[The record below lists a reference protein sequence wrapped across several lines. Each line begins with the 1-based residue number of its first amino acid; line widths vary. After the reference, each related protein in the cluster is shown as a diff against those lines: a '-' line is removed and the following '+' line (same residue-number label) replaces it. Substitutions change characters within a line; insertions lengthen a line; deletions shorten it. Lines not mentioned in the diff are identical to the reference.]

1 MSRRKVSYVL
11 ILWPRS
17 RRRAGW
23 LACGIIVL
31 TFVCAFPD
39 TIAGQMASLRGQP
52 TADPNKPPRQPR
64 PKRLVKKGEDEDSD
78 LESGTDEED
87 DDEDSETD
95 TDTDSD
101 GE

>member
-1 MSRRKVSYVL
+1 MLRGKDGLTCVL
-11 ILWPRS
+11 S
-17 RRRAGW
+17 
-23 LACGIIVL
+23 
-31 TFVCAFPD
+31 D

-64 PKRLVKKGEDEDSD
+64 PKKLIKKGEDEESD

-87 DDEDSETD
+87 EDEDSETD